1 MNENQPIVM
10 LSEIV
15 EISEHKTYLELVSR
29 VCYYDDYNLN
39 KVMLPYD
46 ETTLEKAQTL
56 VNMPVQGRYRTNAW
70 GLPTFS
76 GHCMTKDK
84 DGNVSFGTQSI
95 GTHTEVYIEDDTV
108 VVDGEEKTLPC
119 LFAKYRIWKRY
130 KNAVAAVRRLFN
142 LGKLFSSWEINV
154 YDEVVDEDGSKT
166 VVDYEFL
173 SNCLLGYEYSYPSY
187 GENATAISIAE
198 QNSDNCM
205 LLVAEALSKDLI
217 ETENIENSEVKEDEN
232 VKDENKQS
240 EKTAEPVVAQLTE
253 RDLRR
258 ALIDAIEKKLD
269 EWVDAFLLF
278 PADNEVW
285 VHTWSAEKELD
296 FVKFTY
302 TVEGDDVALSEPEDV
317 VLTVSPRE
325 INTEVASL
333 NTKIGEVQAQLDIKN
348 EAVISASKTI
358 NDLNVKISDLTPYKA
373 QVEKAEA
380 ERIEAEI
387 AQVKEQLKQDMLKG
401 GLFTAEE
408 IEQPEI
414 AELIEVRNKS
424 AIKGLIADKYL
435 ASLDVQST
443 EVDKSEVA
451 ESQDNEVETASANL
465 NIDEVDDDFDP
476 RSIMRGI
483 LYGNRNIR

>member
-1 MNENQPIVM
+1 MGENQPIIM

-46 ETTLEKAQTL
+46 ETTAEKAETL
-56 VNMPVQGRYRTNAW
+56 VNMPVQAKYRTNAW
-70 GLPTFS
+70 GQPTFS
-76 GHCMTKDK
+76 GHCMTKDA
-84 DGNVSFGTQSI
+84 DGNINFGTESI

-108 VVDGEEKTLPC
+108 IVDGEEKTLPC
-119 LFAKYRIWKRY
+119 LFARYRIWKRY
-130 KNAVAAVRRLFN
+130 KNAVTAVRRLFN

-154 YDEVVDEDGSKT
+154 YSESENEDGSKT
-166 VVDYEFL
+166 VIDYEFL

-198 QNSDNCM
+198 QDSDNCM

-217 ETENIENSEVKEDEN
+217 ATENIDKSEVKEDEN
-232 VKDENKQS
+232 VEDENKQS
-240 EKTAEPVVAQLTE
+240 KKTEETVIAQLTE

-269 EWVDAFLLF
+269 EWVDGFLWF
-278 PADNEVW
+278 PADNEIW
-285 VHTWSAEKELD
+285 VRMWDAEKDLD

-302 TVEGDDVALSEPEDV
+302 TVEEDNVTLSESENV
-317 VLTVSPRE
+317 TLTVSPRE

-333 NTKIGEVQAQLDIKN
+333 NTKIGEIQAQLDIKN

-358 NDLNVKISDLTPYKA
+358 NDLNVTISELEPYKK

-408 IEQPEI
+408 IEKPEI
-414 AELIEVRNKS
+414 AELIEARNES

-435 ASLDVQST
+435 ASLDVQGSQT
-443 EVDKSEVA
+443 DKSETA
-451 ESQDNEVETASANL
+451 EFQDDNVETASANL
-465 NIDEVDDDFDP
+465 NMDEDDENIDP
-476 RSIMRGI
+476 RSIMRAI
-483 LYGNRNIR
+483 LYGNRNI